1 MKKDFDEFIN
11 NLQSSIKNYEYFVNW
26 EKVFKNK
33 DDAEIMLNT
42 LNYIL
47 GKDNLEIEFKKLFEF
62 DKKIVKVLPLL
73 LAVREKNL
81 DIFDESKNSYDQID
95 FINIDS
101 DYKKYYN
108 FIKKTGLIKVFSKS
122 GVKNLVDY
130 ALGIEVGLESNGRKN
145 RGGVLMENLVENYVK
160 KLCQNRGFK
169 YIKQASS
176 KKMLDN
182 LSHQS
187 RIANRTFDF
196 MIMNPKSKKYK
207 LMEVNFYNGGG
218 SKLKA
223 VCGEFDL
230 LFSET
235 KELGY
240 ELIWITDGKGW
251 ISSKNQ
257 LRDVYNKHENIFNV
271 NDLENNILDKLD
283 W

>member
-47 GKDNLEIEFKKLFEF
+47 GKDNLEIEFKKLFEL

-81 DIFDESKNSYDQID
+81 DIFDENKNSYDQID

-176 KKMLDN
+176 RKMLDN

-196 MIMNPKSKKYK
+196 MIMNPKSKKSK

-230 LFSET
+230 LFTEA
-235 KELGY
+235 KKFGY

-251 ISSKNQ
+251 ISSKKQ
-257 LRDVYNKHENIFNV
+257 LRDVFDKHKNIFNI
-271 NDLENNILDKLD
+271 NDLNNNILDKLD

>member
-1 MKKDFDEFIN
+1 MKKNFDEFID

-47 GKDNLEIEFKKLFEF
+47 GKDNLEIEFKKLFEL

-81 DIFDESKNSYDQID
+81 DIFDENKNSYDQID

-145 RGGVLMENLVENYVK
+145 RGGVLMENLVESHVK
-160 KLCQNRGFK
+160 KLCQNRGFI
-169 YIKQASS
+169 YLKQASS

-182 LSHQS
+182 FNHQFG
-187 RIANRTFDF
+187 ITNRTFDF
-196 MIMNPKSKKYK
+196 IIMNIKSRKTK
-207 LMEVNFYNGGG
+207 LIEVNFYNGGG

-230 LFSET
+230 LFTEA
-235 KELGY
+235 KKFGY

-251 ISSKNQ
+251 ISSKKQ
-257 LRDVYNKHENIFNV
+257 LKDVFDKHKNIFNI
-271 NDLENNILDKLD
+271 NDLNNNILDRLD